1 MAGDGAERSEK
12 PTDKRKKD
20 ARKKG
25 TVVKSMDI
33 VSASVFLAFIMVL
46 PVVIRMGYEGFIKS
60 YNGVLNLSS
69 GEPAIGNLSK
79 VGTVAIQPLLMPM
92 ALLMGVAM
100 MVGVLGNVVQVGLN
114 FSGEALNPSFQ
125 KLNPMNGLKKLFGK
139 PAIFDAFKSIV
150 KLCLFA
156 WLAYGVVKNR
166 WIEIGMIWSLTP
178 LGSMGLI
185 GAIAKSILIKIV
197 GAWAILAAID
207 YAFQK
212 KQVDK
217 QLMMTK
223 QEVRQ
228 EMKDAEAS
236 PELKGHRMRMARKFS
251 RMRPAQAVREADVII
266 TNPTHFAIAVKYDG
280 KKHHAP
286 MVIAKGVDHMAL
298 KMREIATEAK
308 VPIVE
313 NRPLARALYKECEVG
328 DFVPRDLFEGVAEV
342 LGYVYRMT
350 NRVR

>member
-1 MAGDGAERSEK
+1 
-12 PTDKRKKD
+12 
-20 ARKKG
+20 
-25 TVVKSMDI
+25 
-33 VSASVFLAFIMVL
+33 
-46 PVVIRMGYEGFIKS
+46 
-60 YNGVLNLSS
+60 
-69 GEPAIGNLSK
+69 
-79 VGTVAIQPLLMPM
+79 
-92 ALLMGVAM
+92 
-100 MVGVLGNVVQVGLN
+100 LN

-166 WIEIGMIWSLTP
+166 WTEIGMIWSLTP